1 MIHVDTHLVIWLAER
16 RISSLSATALRLV
29 QRESLEI
36 SPMVL
41 MELETLREAGK
52 LKNEPDR
59 LLGVVERDFGMSTSC
74 RERGTQACNIA
85 DPQFHA

>member
-1 MIHVDTHLVIWLAER
+1 LIHVDTHLVIWLAER

-52 LKNEPDR
+52 
-59 LLGVVERDFGMSTSC
+59 
-74 RERGTQACNIA
+74 
-85 DPQFHA
+85 